1 MKKSIGV
8 LILLFCFNIYS
19 FGQIIK
25 TSLNT
30 FQPEQ
35 YRKVEFDIKLKAKFD
50 NPYMQEDIKL
60 DMSLISPSGQK
71 IFLPCYYDNG
81 NSGDISVWKARFA
94 PREVGEYRYSFEL
107 YKSGRKK
114 SVSKEGCFFVNATNE
129 PGFLRTKSDWVL
141 SFDNGQVFRGVAENI
156 CWESRANDDSKYFKD
171 LHELSSRYNYDY
183 LLTNFSKNGGN
194 FFRTWICSWNL
205 PIDYKG
211 NFNNNRYVCSDN
223 YYNPSALARL
233 DHLIELSESLDLYIM
248 LVLGQGGYT
257 LKDRGLVNNSEE
269 FFSELKA
276 RAWYKNRL
284 RYIVA
289 RWGYSTSIA
298 MWEFFNEVDNVQ
310 YSNKQNPID
319 GKKIVSWHDEM
330 SRYIKQIDPFGHIVT
345 TSISHRDIDGLNSI
359 ENIDINQK
367 HIYNKTDIIPSEINK
382 YVEEFGKPYIIGEFG
397 REWDWSKNFDDFS
410 DEMDID
416 FKRGIWYG
424 LFSPTPILP
433 MSWWWEYFDAR
444 GMTPYYRGVR
454 EISDRMLESG
464 KGNFEKI
471 NVENENLHALGLK
484 CGDELY
490 VYVFNPHNHIEHSD
504 IVISYKSDDV
514 LFYQDFEPT
523 MRVYSDFKNVV
534 NEHDRLILKNE
545 IVGSKCEKL
554 FIVKVQ
560 P

>member
-1 MKKSIGV
+1 MVLIFGDFLGLIRWLSIMKKSIGV

-345 TSISHRDIDGLNSI
+345 TI
-359 ENIDINQK
+359 
-367 HIYNKTDIIPSEINK
+367 
-382 YVEEFGKPYIIGEFG
+382 
-397 REWDWSKNFDDFS
+397 
-410 DEMDID
+410 
-416 FKRGIWYG
+416 
-424 LFSPTPILP
+424 
-433 MSWWWEYFDAR
+433 
-444 GMTPYYRGVR
+444 
-454 EISDRMLESG
+454 
-464 KGNFEKI
+464 
-471 NVENENLHALGLK
+471 NENYRPTLL
-484 CGDELY
+484 
-490 VYVFNPHNHIEHSD
+490 
-504 IVISYKSDDV
+504 SY
-514 LFYQDFEPT
+514 Y
-523 MRVYSDFKNVV
+523 
-534 NEHDRLILKNE
+534 
-545 IVGSKCEKL
+545 
-554 FIVKVQ
+554 
-560 P
+560 